1 MIDSDIFL
9 YRLYQ
14 CLSSPFISEQEIE
27 QINQLKAALIAEEQ
41 PSKIVDL
48 VLELQHLV
56 SKIEQG
62 FHVCRIIDCHRRYN
76 LKPLAEN
83 TPKIGTT

>member
-1 MIDSDIFL
+1 MIDSDVFL

-14 CLSSPFISEQEIE
+14 CLSSPFISEQETQ
-27 QINQLKAALIAEEQ
+27 QINQLKAALLAEEQ
-41 PSKIVDL
+41 PAKILDL

-62 FHVCRIIDCHRRYN
+62 FHVRRIIDCHRRYN
-76 LKPLAEN
+76 LKSLAEN
-83 TPKIGTT
+83 RPKSSIV